1 MADLGKAYV
10 QIIPKAEG
18 ITSKMNSLLGGAGKS
33 AGAKAGKE
41 AGSAAGS
48 GLLSGMKKA
57 LTAAAIGAPIIA
69 GVKAA
74 LDEGGKLQQSYGG
87 LETLYGDAAEAAK
100 KYATQAAQAGI
111 SANSYAEQAV
121 SFGASLKQAFEG
133 DTTKAVEAANTAI
146 LDMADNAAKM
156 GTPIESVQQAYQG
169 FAKGQYQLL
178 DNLKL
183 GYGGT
188 KGEMERLL
196 ADAQKIS
203 GVKYDI
209 SNLGDVYDAIHVIQ
223 GDLGLTGVAAQEAA
237 TTLSGSFGAMKAS
250 ASNFLAN
257 LALGED
263 IKAPMQQMIT
273 ATGSFLFNNLMPMI
287 GNIITALPSTL
298 GTAISTAAPVLM
310 EKAPELISNLVT
322 GIQTAIPQL
331 ISFGSDIISTIGDGI
346 KSFMP
351 TLQAEGPSILQ
362 SIGDGIASS
371 ITTIYE
377 KGGEIVSNLINGIGA
392 NAPNVG
398 AGIEGLINSAVTFLE
413 TNLPTFG
420 EKGGEMVGKIAEAI
434 ITNAPAILAAIG
446 RLIVAIGKGLIKLV
460 PVALTAAK
468 NMLAGLGNGIK
479 AGWSA
484 IQPHVT
490 ALVNKITTPIRGLI
504 SKVRTIMNNVK
515 STLVSIWNSIKTT
528 AGTTFNAVKEKIT
541 SPIEKA
547 KSTVKSI
554 MDKIKGFFPLSIG
567 NIFSNFHLP
576 HLNVSG
582 GTPPYGI
589 GGMGSLPHFSVDWY
603 AKGGVFDN
611 PSLIGVGEAGREAVV
626 PLSGAYMRPF
636 AEAIAS
642 EMSGSGGTT
651 NYFNITVDGAEN
663 PENYA
668 RRLARELQLVMRT
681 A

>member
-1 MADLGKAYV
+1 
-10 QIIPKAEG
+10 
-18 ITSKMNSLLGGAGKS
+18 
-33 AGAKAGKE
+33 
-41 AGSAAGS
+41 
-48 GLLSGMKKA
+48 
-57 LTAAAIGAPIIA
+57 
-69 GVKAA
+69 
-74 LDEGGKLQQSYGG
+74 
-87 LETLYGDAAEAAK
+87 
-100 KYATQAAQAGI
+100 
-111 SANSYAEQAV
+111 
-121 SFGASLKQAFEG
+121 
-133 DTTKAVEAANTAI
+133 
-146 LDMADNAAKM
+146 
-156 GTPIESVQQAYQG
+156 
-169 FAKGQYQLL
+169 
-178 DNLKL
+178 
-183 GYGGT
+183 
-188 KGEMERLL
+188 MERLL

-351 TLQAEGPSILQ
+351 TLQAEGPGILQ
-362 SIGDGIASS
+362 SIGDGIASG

-398 AGIEGLINSAVTFLE
+398 AGIESLINNAVTFLE

-460 PVALTAAK
+460 PVALTAAR

-490 ALVNKITTPIRGLI
+490 ALVNKITTPISTLVT
-504 SKVRTIMNNVK
+504 KVRTIMNNVK
-515 STLVSIWNSIKTT
+515 SAMQSVWNSIKSA
-528 AGTTFNAVKEKIT
+528 AGTAFNAIKSKMTE
-541 SPIEKA
+541 PIEKA
-547 KSTVKSI
+547 RNLIKGI
-554 MDKIKGFFPLSIG
+554 MDKIRGFFPLNLGKIFNLKIPSI
-567 NIFSNFHLP
+567 H
-576 HLNVSG
+576 VSG
-582 GTPPYGI
+582 GPAPWGI
-589 GGMGSLPHFSVDWY
+589 GGMGTPPSFSVDWY
-603 AKGGVFDN
+603 AKGGVFDAA
-611 PSLIGVGEAGREAVV
+611 SVIGVGEAGREAVV
-626 PLSGAYMRPF
+626 PLSGTYMRPF

-642 EMSGSGGTT
+642 EMSGSGSTT

>member
-18 ITSKMNSLLGGAGKS
+18 ITSKMNSLLGGAGRS
-33 AGAKAGKE
+33 AGDKAGKE
-41 AGSAAGS
+41 AGGAAGTK
-48 GLLSGMKKA
+48 LLSTFKKVM
-57 LTAAAIGAPIIA
+57 TATAIGAPIVKGVKTALEQGSELEQNLGGTEAVFGAFANTIQSKAQYAYKNMGMSASDYMATANKMGSLFQGSGIDQRKSLELTSSAMQRAADVASVMGLDTASAMESIA
-69 GVKAA
+69 G
-74 LDEGGKLQQSYGG
+74 
-87 LETLYGDAAEAAK
+87 AAK
-100 KYATQAAQAGI
+100 GNFT
-111 SANSYAEQAV
+111 
-121 SFGASLKQAFEG
+121 
-133 DTTKAVEAANTAI
+133 
-146 LDMADNAAKM
+146 MM
-156 GTPIESVQQAYQG
+156 
-169 FAKGQYQLL
+169 
-178 DNLKL
+178 DNL
-183 GYGGT
+183 
-188 KGEMERLL
+188 
-196 ADAQKIS
+196 
-203 GVKYDI
+203 
-209 SNLGDVYDAIHVIQ
+209 
-223 GDLGLTGVAAQEAA
+223 GVAMNA
-237 TTLSGSFGAMKAS
+237 TTLQAYALEKGMNFKWETASNAEKAELAMQMFMDRTSQYAGNFARESQETFSGSFGAMQAA
-250 ASNFLAN
+250 ASNFFAN
-257 LALGED
+257 LSLHRGIE
-263 IKAPMQQMIT
+263 APLRQLIST
-273 ATGSFLFNNLMPMI
+273 TGNFLFGNLLPMI
-287 GNIITALPSTL
+287 GNVFSSLPFAL
-298 GTAISTAAPVLM
+298 GTAISAAGPTLM
-310 EKAPELISNLVT
+310 EKAPELITNLAT
-322 GIQTAIPQL
+322 GIQNAIPQL
-331 ISFGSDIISTIGDGI
+331 MAFGSNIINTIKTAIGTYAPLIREKGPEILNNLGNSIMSGISTIFD
-346 KSFMP
+346 
-351 TLQAEGPSILQ
+351 
-362 SIGDGIASS
+362 
-371 ITTIYE
+371 

-398 AGIEGLINSAVTFLE
+398 AGIESLINSAVTFLE

-460 PVALTAAK
+460 PVALTAAR

-603 AKGGVFDN
+603 AKGAVFDR

-626 PLSGAYMRPF
+626 PLSGQYMRPF

-642 EMSGSGGTT
+642 EMSGSGST
-651 NYFNITVDGAEN
+651 NNYINITVDGAEN
-663 PENYA
+663 PEDYA
-668 RRLARELQLVMRT
+668 RRLARELQLVLRT

>member
-41 AGSAAGS
+41 AGGAAGS

-57 LTAAAIGAPIIA
+57 LTAAAIGAPIVAGIKTALSQGSELEQNLGGTEAVFGDFASNIQKSAQDAYKNMGMSASDYMATANKMGSLFQGSGLDQQKALSLTSDAMQRAADVASVMGLDTASAMESIA
-69 GVKAA
+69 G
-74 LDEGGKLQQSYGG
+74 
-87 LETLYGDAAEAAK
+87 AAK
-100 KYATQAAQAGI
+100 GNFT
-111 SANSYAEQAV
+111 
-121 SFGASLKQAFEG
+121 
-133 DTTKAVEAANTAI
+133 
-146 LDMADNAAKM
+146 MM
-156 GTPIESVQQAYQG
+156 
-169 FAKGQYQLL
+169 
-178 DNLKL
+178 DNL
-183 GYGGT
+183 
-188 KGEMERLL
+188 
-196 ADAQKIS
+196 
-203 GVKYDI
+203 
-209 SNLGDVYDAIHVIQ
+209 
-223 GDLGLTGVAAQEAA
+223 GVAMNA
-237 TTLSGSFGAMKAS
+237 TTLQAYALEKGVNFKWDTASNAEKAELAMQMFMDRTSQYAGNFARESQETFSGSFGAMQAA
-250 ASNFLAN
+250 ASNFFASLS
-257 LALGED
+257 LGMD
-263 IKAPMQQMIT
+263 VKAPMQQLVTT
-273 ATGSFLFNNLMPMI
+273 AGDFLLGNFLPMV
-287 GNIITALPSTL
+287 GNVFASLPSAI
-298 GTAISTAAPVLM
+298 GTAISTAAPALM
-310 EKAPELISNLVT
+310 ERAPELISNLVT

-331 ISFGSDIISTIGDGI
+331 MSFGSDIISTIGDGI

-362 SIGDGIASS
+362 NIGDGITSG

-398 AGIEGLINSAVTFLE
+398 AGIESLINNAVTFLE

-446 RLIVAIGKGLIKLV
+446 RLIVAIGKGLVRLV
-460 PVALTAAK
+460 PVALAAAK

-504 SKVRTIMNNVK
+504 SKVRNIMTNVK
-515 STLVSIWNSIKTT
+515 NTLVSIWNSIKTT
-528 AGTTFNAVKEKIT
+528 AGTAFNAVKEKIT

-547 KSTVKSI
+547 KSMVKSI

-603 AKGGVFDN
+603 AKGAVFDAA
-611 PSLIGVGEAGREAVV
+611 SVIGVGEAGREAVI
-626 PLSGAYMRPF
+626 PLSGSNMRPF
-636 AEAIAS
+636 AQAIAS
-642 EMSGSGGTT
+642 EMSGNGQT
-651 NYFNITVDGAEN
+651 NYINITVDGAES
-663 PENYA
+663 PEDYA
-668 RRLARELQLVMRT
+668 RRLARELQLVLRT